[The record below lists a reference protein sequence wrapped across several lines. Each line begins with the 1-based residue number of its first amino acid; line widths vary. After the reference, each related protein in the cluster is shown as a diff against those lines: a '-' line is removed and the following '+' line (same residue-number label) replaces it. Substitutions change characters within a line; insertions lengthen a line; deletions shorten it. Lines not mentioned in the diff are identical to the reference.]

1 MGEIM
6 RWDKYRHLT
15 LLRGILVH
23 SSKFCKISINTFV
36 TEHLLATTSCEP
48 NSFIKIIQLISLNYS
63 WKISQTDKRH
73 SNKLLPRRL
82 FCSARLLGARHYGWA
97 HNAPKITFLDLTTTC
112 HIPEQIW
119 FPEHFLIFLNL
130 LDDQFCA
137 QNLLKETLLRSKI
150 RVLLK
155 VQLFSRN
162 PSPWLCL
169 QVYLRP
175 KMLES
180 APKLWWSVTRKCLW

>member
-23 SSKFCKISINTFV
+23 SSKFCRISINTFV

-63 WKISQTDKRH
+63 WKISQTDKGH

-82 FCSARLLGARHYGWA
+82 FCSAWLLGSQTLRMGSLCAKNYLFRFDYHLSYPWA
-97 HNAPKITFLDLTTTC
+97 DLISWTFLD
-112 HIPEQIW
+112 
-119 FPEHFLIFLNL
+119 FL
-130 LDDQFCA
+130 
-137 QNLLKETLLRSKI
+137 K
-150 RVLLK
+150 
-155 VQLFSRN
+155 
-162 PSPWLCL
+162 SP
-169 QVYLRP
+169 
-175 KMLES
+175 
-180 APKLWWSVTRKCLW
+180 WWSVLCSEPS